1 MTFGTGPQ
9 ALVDTLD
16 SNWKPS
22 RTGRP
27 DVPKA
32 TTTYRD
38 TSLGPGTVFITEDR
52 DVVANHQGVHDLV
65 HCYHPQ
71 STGIPFEDKGN
82 NEQGATETVQIDI
95 DLADRTDPSTGERL
109 SAKERM
115 VGDRDDAAFSTDIA
129 GGPYPGIMG
138 EVLYILESVTRKGF
152 AEYDVARKNV
162 VNLQLFNSNA
172 TASVNVDLEW
182 ISINTA

>member
-9 ALVDTLD
+9 ALVSTLAD
-16 SNWKPS
+16 NWQATRS
-22 RTGRP
+22 GRP
-27 DVPKA
+27 DVPEA
-32 TTTYRD
+32 TTDQR
-38 TSLGPGTVFITEDR
+38 SAAGTVLITNDR
-52 DVVANHQGVHDLV
+52 DVVANTQSVHDLV

-71 STGIPFEDKGN
+71 QTGIPFEDKGY

-95 DLADRTDPSTGERL
+95 DLTDRTDPDTGERV
-109 SAKERM
+109 SAKENM
-115 VGDRDDAAFSTDIA
+115 VGDRDHADFSTDIA

-152 AEYDVARKNV
+152 AEYDVARKEV

-172 TASVNVDLEW
+172 VASVSVDLEW